1 MLTGGGT
8 GGGQA
13 PTRQQRGAT
22 VPNAPPPTFG
32 AQCETLCYVLLGC
45 FSAWAATECW
55 KAKKVGGSGVEM
67 ACPVKRGS
75 KWSLGRCVYTLC
87 LR

>member
-8 GGGQA
+8 GGGRPPLA
-13 PTRQQRGAT
+13 NKEGQQYQM
-22 VPNAPPPTFG
+22 PPPTFG